1 MIKHYLIVVLIDQRL
16 FEIDFLKRLLLQEL
30 ELNVKLDK
38 TVVDIQYNYQKQH
51 SYWMQVSKPK
61 RLFILL

>member
-38 TVVDIQYNYQKQH
+38 IVVGIQYNYQIQH
-51 SYWMQVSKPK
+51 NYWMRVSMPK
-61 RLFILL
+61 RLSSL